1 MGEII
6 KDYII
11 IDKLYKSYGKRN
23 VINGI
28 SLRIK
33 KGTFFGLFGKN
44 GAGKTTLFKHILGVI
59 TSTKGNIYLD
69 GKNISKVK
77 DISIGYLPENVSIY
91 GHLNVVDNL
100 KVAALSSGNDL
111 DADEISDIL
120 NKINLKGSERTLAK
134 SLSLGMKR
142 RLQFAMATMI
152 KPVDILILDEPTNGM
167 DINGVLWL
175 KDYLINLKKKK
186 ITILICS
193 HSLNIMEDLIDE
205 YCIMKDGKVIKN
217 DFWEK
222 DKNRKFE
229 VYFENKI
236 NEEDKIRLSKLG
248 KITKAEDYRIQL
260 ISEKNMYELVK
271 ALISQNITIKDIEQ
285 ISNGLEDIFIESVN

>member
-1 MGEII
+1 MGEI

-44 GAGKTTLFKHILGVI
+44 GAGKTTLFKHILGMI

-248 KITKAEDYRIQL
+248 KITKVEDCRIQL

-271 ALISQNITIKDIEQ
+271 ALISQNINIKDIEQ

>member
-1 MGEII
+1 MGEI

-44 GAGKTTLFKHILGVI
+44 GAGKTTLFKHILGMI

-120 NKINLKGSERTLAK
+120 NKINLKGSERSLAK

>member
-1 MGEII
+1 MGEIT
-6 KDYII
+6 DYII

-44 GAGKTTLFKHILGVI
+44 GAGKTTLFKHILGMI

-222 DKNRKFE
+222 DKKRKFE

-271 ALISQNITIKDIEQ
+271 ALISQNINIKDIEQ

>member
-1 MGEII
+1 MEEI

-44 GAGKTTLFKHILGVI
+44 GAGKTTLFKHILGMI

-120 NKINLKGSERTLAK
+120 NKINLKGSERSLAK

-271 ALISQNITIKDIEQ
+271 ALISQNINIKDIEQ

>member
-1 MGEII
+1 MEEI

-44 GAGKTTLFKHILGVI
+44 GAGKTTLFKHILGMI

-271 ALISQNITIKDIEQ
+271 ALISQNINIKDIEQ

>member
-1 MGEII
+1 MGEI

-11 IDKLYKSYGKRN
+11 IDKLYKSYGKKN

-44 GAGKTTLFKHILGVI
+44 GAGKTTLFKHILGMI

-120 NKINLKGSERTLAK
+120 NKINLKGSERSLAK

-186 ITILICS
+186 ITILVCS

-248 KITKAEDYRIQL
+248 KITKAEDCRIQL
-260 ISEKNMYELVK
+260 ITEKNMYELVK
-271 ALISQNITIKDIEQ
+271 ALIRQNINIKDIEQ

>member
-1 MGEII
+1 MGEI

-44 GAGKTTLFKHILGVI
+44 GAGKTTLFKHILGMI

-120 NKINLKGSERTLAK
+120 NKINLKGSERSLAK

-222 DKNRKFE
+222 DKKRKFE

-271 ALISQNITIKDIEQ
+271 ALISQNINIKDIEQ

>member
-1 MGEII
+1 MGEI

-44 GAGKTTLFKHILGVI
+44 GAGKTTLFKHILGMI

-120 NKINLKGSERTLAK
+120 NKINLKGSERSLAK

-152 KPVDILILDEPTNGM
+152 KPVDILILDEPTNEM

-271 ALISQNITIKDIEQ
+271 ALISQNINIKDIEQ

>member
-1 MGEII
+1 MGEIT
-6 KDYII
+6 DYII

-44 GAGKTTLFKHILGVI
+44 GAGKTTLFKHILGMI

-271 ALISQNITIKDIEQ
+271 ALISQNINIKDIEQ

>member
-1 MGEII
+1 MGEI

-44 GAGKTTLFKHILGVI
+44 GAGKTTLFKHILGMI

-222 DKNRKFE
+222 DKSRKFE

>member
-1 MGEII
+1 MGEI

-44 GAGKTTLFKHILGVI
+44 GAGKTTLFKHILGMI

-120 NKINLKGSERTLAK
+120 NKINLKGSERSLAK

-271 ALISQNITIKDIEQ
+271 ALISQNINIKDIEQ

>member
-1 MGEII
+1 MGEI

-44 GAGKTTLFKHILGVI
+44 GAGKTTLFKHILGMI

>member
-1 MGEII
+1 MGEI

-44 GAGKTTLFKHILGVI
+44 GAGKTTLFKHILGMI

-167 DINGVLWL
+167 DINGVLCL

-248 KITKAEDYRIQL
+248 KITKVEDYRIQL

-271 ALISQNITIKDIEQ
+271 ALISQNINIKDIEQ